1 MNIYQSIRGFG
12 RFISLEREIPE
23 RQQFFFIKYLRTL
36 GFDVANDIFAENA
49 WYFRN
54 ALVRA
59 NYNDLKNGVHE
70 TTEYLE
76 LFLRNLLLDEKNE
89 LHNRAMHISG
99 AFQVDEKADIE
110 GQKADIEGQ
119 KADIREKIEVC
130 LPAISEKTVRH
141 ILLMHRKYGND
152 NIFGRSDVEEL
163 TELKSTRASEL
174 LKMLLNAG
182 IIRAEKGH
190 GKGKYRFLSL

>member
-1 MNIYQSIRGFG
+1 MADSYFG
-12 RFISLEREIPE
+12 EGNTRATAVFL
-23 RQQFFFIKYLRTL
+23 IKYLRKL
-36 GFDVANDIFAENA
+36 GFETTNDIFAENA

-89 LHNRAMHISG
+89 LHNRTMHISG
-99 AFQVDEKADIE
+99 AFQSAEKADIR
-110 GQKADIEGQ
+110 GQKADIERQ
-119 KADIREKIEVC
+119 KADIRSKIEAC
-130 LPAISEKTVRH
+130 LPDLSDKTIRH
-141 ILLMHRKYGND
+141 ILLMHENYGKGK
-152 NIFGRSDVEEL
+152 IFGRSDVEEL
-163 TELKSTRASEL
+163 TGLKSTRVSEL

-182 IIRAEKGH
+182 IIQAVKGH
-190 GKGKYRFLSL
+190 GKGKYCFLSLI

>member
-1 MNIYQSIRGFG
+1 M
-12 RFISLEREIPE
+12 
-23 RQQFFFIKYLRTL
+23 
-36 GFDVANDIFAENA
+36 
-49 WYFRN
+49 
-54 ALVRA
+54 
-59 NYNDLKNGVHE
+59 HE

-76 LFLRNLLLDEKNE
+76 LYLRNLLLDEKNE
-89 LHNRAMHISG
+89 LHNRAMHICG

-110 GQKADIEGQ
+110 GQKADI
-119 KADIREKIEVC
+119 REKIEAC

-141 ILLMHRKYGND
+141 ILLMYRKYGND

-182 IIRAEKGH
+182 IIQAEKGH
-190 GKGKYRFLSL
+190 GKGKYRFLSF